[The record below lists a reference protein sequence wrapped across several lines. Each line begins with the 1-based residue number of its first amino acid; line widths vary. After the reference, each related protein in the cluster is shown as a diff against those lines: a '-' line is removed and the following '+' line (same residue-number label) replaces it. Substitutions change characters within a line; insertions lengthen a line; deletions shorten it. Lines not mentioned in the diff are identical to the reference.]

1 MTTGPRL
8 QLEEQGNVVTRWD
21 LERRLVSIGSGPACQ
36 IRLEAATVRP
46 LCGYVL
52 FQMGR
57 YRVRSL
63 DLRSGLR
70 LNGQA
75 LDSETDLCSGDLLEV
90 GGKCL
95 RFLDG
100 DAPTPDR
107 EIPDGDGLAG
117 RDAQEIRQ
125 ILSETFAAVAR
136 ILRRHEPEAALAEVA
151 LSAGRILRCDG
162 VRMVVKA
169 HGDALWRTLA
179 CAPQGADPGR
189 FSASALRRAGD
200 AGETVCMGQH
210 DLAGLPAAESVLLNG
225 IHSVLCA
232 PLELGGDE
240 DGFLYVDRL
249 AGHRPFE
256 EADRI
261 LFESLRGLFGE
272 LVDVVLRADR
282 QRRRIEAL
290 QKEAQ
295 AGRSVHILHDSEAM
309 RRLLHEAGRV
319 ASTEVPVLVTG
330 ETGTGK
336 ELLARHLHE
345 VSPRRE
351 KPFVAI
357 NCGAIP
363 ETLMESELFGHEKG
377 AFTGAAAMREGLVQ
391 SANGGTLFLD
401 EIGEMPLSL
410 QVKLLRVLQC
420 REIVRVGGVETIP
433 VDFRLVSA
441 TNRNLKDEVAAGRF
455 RADLFFRIS
464 VIGLHLP
471 ALRERGR
478 DAVLVAQSFVQRFA
492 GQYGLGD
499 KVLGRL
505 AERAIL
511 EHRWPGNVRE
521 LENVIHKAVILSR
534 DGLIAPED
542 LGLGAAIEDGWDVGL
557 AEEAA
562 ASMGSLRAVRD
573 LAEKRCIERALA
585 TSRGNVSLTARML
598 DVDRKVLMRT
608 MERLGIAADA
618 HRQG

>member
-8 QLEEQGNVVTRWD
+8 QLEEGGNVVTRWP
-21 LERRLVSIGSGPACQ
+21 LEKRLLSIGSGPACQ
-36 IRLEAATVRP
+36 VRLERGAVRP

-63 DLRSGLR
+63 DSRSGLQ
-70 LNGQA
+70 LNGK
-75 LDSETDLCSGDLLEV
+75 LLESEVDLVSGDLLEV
-90 GGKCL
+90 GGAQL

-100 DAPTPDR
+100 EGMA
-107 EIPDGDGLAG
+107 EAQAEEGDFLAG
-117 RDAQEIRQ
+117 RGAGEIRQ
-125 ILSETFAAVAR
+125 ILTETFAAVAR
-136 ILRRHEPEAALAEVA
+136 ILRRHEPDAALAEVA
-151 LSAGRILRCDG
+151 LSARRILRCDG
-162 VRMVVKA
+162 VRMIVKA
-169 HGDALWRTLA
+169 PGEALWRTLA
-179 CAPQGADPGR
+179 CSPQGADPGR
-189 FSASALRRAGD
+189 FSASALRKAAD
-200 AGETVCMGQH
+200 LGETVCMGQM

-232 PLELGGDE
+232 PLELGGNE

-249 AGHRPFE
+249 SGHRPFD
-256 EADRI
+256 EADRL

-272 LVDVVLRADR
+272 LVDSVLRADR
-282 QRRRIEAL
+282 QRRQIEAH
-290 QKEAQ
+290 QKELS
-295 AGRSVHILHDSEAM
+295 AGRSVHILHDSEVM
-309 RRLLHEAGRV
+309 RRLLGEASRV
-319 ASTEVPVLVTG
+319 SATEVPVLVTG

-336 ELLARHLHE
+336 ELLARHVHE
-345 VSPRRE
+345 SSPRRDNA
-351 KPFVAI
+351 FVAI

-377 AFTGAAAMREGLVQ
+377 AFTGAATTRDGLVQ

-401 EIGEMPLSL
+401 EIGEMPLAL

-420 REIVRVGGVETIP
+420 REVVRVGGVESIP
-433 VDFRLVSA
+433 VDFRLVCA

-464 VIGLHLP
+464 VICLHLP

-478 DAVLVAQSFVQRFA
+478 DCVLVAQSFAQRFA
-492 GQYGLGD
+492 LQYGLGE
-499 KVLGRL
+499 KALGRL

-534 DGLIAPED
+534 EGLIAPED
-542 LGLGAAIEDGWDVGL
+542 LGLGAAAEEGWDVGL
-557 AEEAA
+557 AEEVGAVQ
-562 ASMGSLRAVRD
+562 GSLRAVRD
-573 LAEKRCIERALA
+573 LAEKRCIEKALA

-608 MERLGIAADA
+608 MDRLGIVADE
-618 HRQG
+618 HRLG

>member
-1 MTTGPRL
+1 
-8 QLEEQGNVVTRWD
+8 
-21 LERRLVSIGSGPACQ
+21 
-36 IRLEAATVRP
+36 
-46 LCGYVL
+46 
-52 FQMGR
+52 
-57 YRVRSL
+57 
-63 DLRSGLR
+63 
-70 LNGQA
+70 
-75 LDSETDLCSGDLLEV
+75 
-90 GGKCL
+90 
-95 RFLDG
+95 
-100 DAPTPDR
+100 
-107 EIPDGDGLAG
+107 
-117 RDAQEIRQ
+117 
-125 ILSETFAAVAR
+125 
-136 ILRRHEPEAALAEVA
+136 
-151 LSAGRILRCDG
+151 
-162 VRMVVKA
+162 
-169 HGDALWRTLA
+169 
-179 CAPQGADPGR
+179 
-189 FSASALRRAGD
+189 
-200 AGETVCMGQH
+200 
-210 DLAGLPAAESVLLNG
+210 
-225 IHSVLCA
+225 
-232 PLELGGDE
+232 
-240 DGFLYVDRL
+240 
-249 AGHRPFE
+249 
-256 EADRI
+256 
-261 LFESLRGLFGE
+261 
-272 LVDVVLRADR
+272 
-282 QRRRIEAL
+282 
-290 QKEAQ
+290 
-295 AGRSVHILHDSEAM
+295 
-309 RRLLHEAGRV
+309 
-319 ASTEVPVLVTG
+319 
-330 ETGTGK
+330 
-336 ELLARHLHE
+336 
-345 VSPRRE
+345 
-351 KPFVAI
+351 
-357 NCGAIP
+357 
-363 ETLMESELFGHEKG
+363 
-377 AFTGAAAMREGLVQ
+377 MREGLVQ